1 MPYLTQL
8 ADVARR
14 TGYPVVEVSGWRTR
28 GHGEQPSVQGV
39 VCHHT
44 AGWNDRHVV
53 VEGRPGLDGPLSHF
67 WLSKTGEIHV
77 VAAGRCWHNAP
88 STSPHHTNS
97 TSIGIEA
104 ENDGRTPWPAKQLDA
119 YKRLCAELCREFNLP
134 ASRVKAHREV
144 NTGKV
149 DPHSIDME
157 QFRADVAR
165 LIAEGDSMPT
175 PKEIAEA
182 VYDRFTH
189 TVPADVWAAREKL
202 LDAGQKID
210 PRTAFRQ
217 IWAYA
222 KGIYKRTGQL
232 INRVD
237 TLTSEL
243 KGLRAEVAA
252 LKTQV
257 GEFKCN
263 GCGRCEAA

>member
-1 MPYLTQL
+1 
-8 ADVARR
+8 
-14 TGYPVVEVSGWRTR
+14 
-28 GHGEQPSVQGV
+28 
-39 VCHHT
+39 
-44 AGWNDRHVV
+44 
-53 VEGRPGLDGPLSHF
+53 
-67 WLSKTGEIHV
+67 
-77 VAAGRCWHNAP
+77 
-88 STSPHHTNS
+88 
-97 TSIGIEA
+97 
-104 ENDGRTPWPAKQLDA
+104 
-119 YKRLCAELCREFNLP
+119 
-134 ASRVKAHREV
+134 
-144 NTGKV
+144 
-149 DPHSIDME
+149 ME

-175 PKEIAEA
+175 PKEIAQA

-202 LDAGQKID
+202 LDVGQKID

-263 GCGRCEAA
+263 GCGRGEAA